1 MELPVGTT
9 GGNLTYAQMQQYAAF
24 LPKDLY
30 FGGSPALAPERAPD
44 RATRAAVERLRSAV
58 GKVEQGQ
65 LLAWDVVLVVT
76 AALARV
82 GPDANAAQLRAE
94 LERMR
99 VTGAAGSYDF
109 ATYPQRGL
117 GSASIVVV
125 RWEPA
130 ADHWI
135 GVSGAGGGAR

>member
-24 LPKDLY
+24 LPKDVY

-44 RATRAAVERLRSAV
+44 RATRAAVECLRSAV

-76 AALARV
+76 TALGRIGA
-82 GPDANAAQLRAE
+82 DATAAQLHDE
-94 LERMR
+94 LERLR
-99 VTGAAGSYDF
+99 VTGAAGNQHF
-109 ATYPQRGL
+109 ATRSGNAVWDPERE
-117 GSASIVVV
+117 ASPVI
-125 RWEPA
+125 R
-130 ADHWI
+130 
-135 GVSGAGGGAR
+135 